1 MTSKETSGLVI
12 QIPLWDDSMPTAVVN
27 VASVPQRS
35 PFRYPG
41 GKTWLVPRVR
51 HWVCSSPMKPAKFI
65 EPFAGGAI
73 VGLTVAFEQLA
84 DQVVLVERDEQVA
97 VVWHTIINTKD
108 GAEWL
113 ANQIVNFYLTPES
126 AKALLS
132 SPTRSSR
139 EKAFQT
145 IVQNRISRGGILA
158 PGAGAL
164 KHGENGKGI
173 LSRWYPETLKKRI
186 LDIASIKERMRFI
199 RGDGFEIIRKDARDA
214 NAVFFIDPPY
224 TASTKKAGTRLY
236 KYHQVDHEELFRLA
250 SRIKGDFLMT
260 YDDAEEVRALAV
272 KHRFETCLVAM
283 NNTHHATMNELL
295 IGRNL
300 DSVNHGLC

>member
-1 MTSKETSGLVI
+1 
-12 QIPLWDDSMPTAVVN
+12 MPTPVVN

-41 GKTWLVPRVR
+41 GKTWLVPRIR
-51 HWVCSSPMKPAKFI
+51 HWLSSLPAQPSQFI

-84 DQVVLVERDEQVA
+84 DQVILVERDEQVA
-97 VVWHTIINTKD
+97 AVWHTIINTKD

-113 ANQIVNFYLTPES
+113 ADQIVDFRLTPES
-126 AKALLS
+126 AQTLLS
-132 SPTRSSR
+132 SPTRSLK

-145 IVQNRISRGGILA
+145 IVQNRISHGGILA

-164 KHGENGKGI
+164 KHGENGKGV

-186 LDIASIKERMRFI
+186 LDIVNIKERIKFI
-199 RGDGFEIIRKDARDA
+199 RGDGFEVIRKNARYA

-224 TASTKKAGTRLY
+224 TASSKKAGARLY
-236 KYHQVDHEELFRLA
+236 KYHQVNHEELFRLVDK
-250 SRIKGDFLMT
+250 IKGDFLMT

-272 KHRFETCLVAM
+272 KHRFETRLVAM
-283 NNTHHATMNELL
+283 SNTHHATMNELL

-300 DSVNHGLC
+300 AWVR

>member
-1 MTSKETSGLVI
+1 
-12 QIPLWDDSMPTAVVN
+12 MPTPVVN

-51 HWVCSSPMKPAKFI
+51 QWLSSLPGKPFKFI

-73 VGLTVAFEQLA
+73 VGLTAAFEHLA
-84 DQVVLVERDEQVA
+84 DQVILVERDEQVA
-97 VVWHTIINTKD
+97 AVWHTIINTKD

-113 ANQIVNFYLTPES
+113 ADQIVSFRLTPES
-126 AKALLS
+126 AQSLLS
-132 SPTRSSR
+132 SPKRSLK

-145 IVQNRISRGGILA
+145 IVQNRISHGGILA
-158 PGAGAL
+158 PGAGKL
-164 KHGENGKGI
+164 KHGENGKGV

-186 LDIASIKERMRFI
+186 LDITLIKDRIKFI
-199 RGDGFEIIRKDARDA
+199 RGDGLEAIRQNARYS

-224 TASTKKAGTRLY
+224 TASSKKAGTRLY
-236 KYHQVDHEELFRLA
+236 KYHQVDHEELFRLTD
-250 SRIKGDFLMT
+250 RIQGDFLMT

-272 KHRFETCLVAM
+272 KHRLETRLVAM
-283 NNTHHATMNELL
+283 SSTHHATMNELL

-300 DSVNHGLC
+300 AWVR

>member
-1 MTSKETSGLVI
+1 MKNSLAT
-12 QIPLWDDSMPTAVVN
+12 QIPLWDDSMPTPVVN

-41 GKTWLVPRVR
+41 GKTWLVPRIR
-51 HWVCSSPMKPAKFI
+51 QWLSSLPVKPSKFV

-84 DQVVLVERDEQVA
+84 NRVILVERDEQVA
-97 VVWHTIINTKD
+97 AVWHTIINTKD

-113 ANQIVNFYLTPES
+113 TDQIVNFRLTPAS
-126 AKALLS
+126 AQLLLS
-132 SPTRSSR
+132 SPKRSLK

-145 IVQNRISRGGILA
+145 IVQNRVSHGGILA
-158 PGAGAL
+158 PGAGTL
-164 KHGENGKGI
+164 KHGENGKGV

-186 LDIASIKERMRFI
+186 LDIARIKKGIRFI
-199 RGDGFEIIRKDARDA
+199 RGDGFEVIRKNARYA

-224 TASTKKAGTRLY
+224 TVSSKKAGTRLY

-250 SRIKGDFLMT
+250 DRIQGDFLMT

-272 KHRFETCLVAM
+272 KHRLETRVVAM
-283 NNTHHATMNELL
+283 SSTHHATMNELL
-295 IGRNL
+295 VGRNL
-300 DSVNHGLC
+300 AWAR

>member
-1 MTSKETSGLVI
+1 MKTSLAI
-12 QIPLWDDSMPTAVVN
+12 QIPLWDDSMPTPVVN

-41 GKTWLVPRVR
+41 GKTWLVPRIR
-51 HWVCSSPMKPAKFI
+51 YWLSSLPAKPSKFI

-73 VGLTVAFEQLA
+73 VGLTVALEQLA
-84 DQVVLVERDEQVA
+84 NQVILVERDEQVA
-97 VVWHTIINTKD
+97 AVWHTIINTVD

-113 ANQIVNFYLTPES
+113 ADQIVSFRLTPES

-132 SPTRSSR
+132 SPARSLK

-164 KHGENGKGI
+164 KHGENGKGV

-186 LDIASIKERMRFI
+186 LDIARIKERIKFV
-199 RGDGFEIIRKDARDA
+199 RGDGFEVIRKNARYA

-224 TASTKKAGTRLY
+224 TASSKKAGTRLY
-236 KYHQVDHEELFRLA
+236 KYYQVDHEELFQLA
-250 SRIKGDFLMT
+250 DKIKGDFLMT

-272 KHRFETCLVAM
+272 KHRFETRLVAM
-283 NNTHHATMNELL
+283 SNTHHATMNELL

-300 DSVNHGLC
+300 EWVR

>member
-1 MTSKETSGLVI
+1 MKNSLAT
-12 QIPLWDDSMPTAVVN
+12 QIPLWDDSMPTPVVN

-41 GKTWLVPRVR
+41 GKTWLVPRIR
-51 HWVCSSPMKPAKFI
+51 QWLSSLPVKPSKFI

-84 DQVVLVERDEQVA
+84 KRIILVERDEQVA
-97 VVWHTIINTKD
+97 AVWHTIINTKD

-113 ANQIVNFYLTPES
+113 TDQIVNFRLTPAS
-126 AKALLS
+126 AQLLLS
-132 SPTRSSR
+132 SPKRSLK

-145 IVQNRISRGGILA
+145 IVQNRVSHGGILA
-158 PGAGAL
+158 PGAGTL
-164 KHGENGKGI
+164 KHGENGKGV

-186 LDIASIKERMRFI
+186 LDIARIKKGIKFI
-199 RGDGFEIIRKDARDA
+199 RGDGLEVIRKNARYA

-224 TASTKKAGTRLY
+224 TVSSKKAGTRLY

-250 SRIKGDFLMT
+250 DRIQGDFLMT

-272 KHRFETCLVAM
+272 KHRLETRLVAM
-283 NNTHHATMNELL
+283 SSTHHATMNELL
-295 IGRNL
+295 VGRNL
-300 DSVNHGLC
+300 AWAR

>member
-1 MTSKETSGLVI
+1 MKNSLAI
-12 QIPLWDDSMPTAVVN
+12 QIPLWDDSMPTPVVN

-41 GKTWLVPRVR
+41 GKTWLVPRIR
-51 HWVCSSPMKPAKFI
+51 HWLSSLPAEPSRFI

-84 DQVVLVERDEQVA
+84 GQVILVERDEQVA
-97 VVWHTIINTKD
+97 AVWHTIINTKD

-113 ANQIVNFYLTPES
+113 ADQIVNFRLTPES

-132 SPTRSSR
+132 SPARSLK

-145 IVQNRISRGGILA
+145 IVQNRISHGGILA

-164 KHGENGKGI
+164 KHGEDGKGV
-173 LSRWYPETLKKRI
+173 LSRWYPQTLRKRI
-186 LDIASIKERMRFI
+186 LDIANIKERIKFI
-199 RGDGFEIIRKDARDA
+199 RGDGFEVIRKKARYA

-224 TASTKKAGTRLY
+224 TASAKKAGTRLY

-250 SRIKGDFLMT
+250 GKIKGDFLMT

-272 KHRFETCLVAM
+272 KHRFETRLVAM
-283 NNTHHATMNELL
+283 SNTHHATMSELL

-300 DSVNHGLC
+300 VWVR

>member
-1 MTSKETSGLVI
+1 MVSKR
-12 QIPLWDDSMPTAVVN
+12 MPDPTRISPSRIIN
-27 VASVPQRS
+27 VSSVHHLS
-35 PFRYPG
+35 PFRFPG
-41 GKTWLVPRVR
+41 GKTWLVPRIR
-51 HWVCSSPMKPAKFI
+51 LWLSSRPTVPVEFI

-73 VGLTVAFEQLA
+73 VGLTVAQEKLA
-84 DQVVLVERDEQVA
+84 EHVTLVDIDEEIAA
-97 VVWHTIINTKD
+97 VWRVIINGEGDVKVLIRRIL
-108 GAEWL
+108 GFKLSNRA
-113 ANQIVNFYLTPES
+113 VNLE
-126 AKALLS
+126 LRRQ
-132 SPTRSSR
+132 PTTLE

-145 IVQNRISRGGILA
+145 ILRNRTNRGGILA

-186 LDIASIKERMRFI
+186 LNIASIKERIRFF
-199 RGDGFEIIRKDARDA
+199 RGDGFEIIRKNARYA
-214 NAVFFIDPPY
+214 NAVFFLDPPY

-250 SRIKGDFLMT
+250 SKIKGDFLMT

-272 KHRFETCLVAM
+272 KHRFETRLVAM
-283 NNTHHATMNELL
+283 SNTHHATMNELL

-300 DSVNHGLC
+300 DWVR